1 MLIVGP
7 NLSIDQTVV
16 VRRLRVGEIHRVPE
30 IVRLAGG
37 KGANVARA
45 ARILGADPLLVGF
58 IGGPL
63 GDVFAAYLRADG
75 IASDLVR
82 AVGETRVCFSIA
94 DESTGQQTEFYE
106 AGAPVS
112 AAECA
117 RLLELAAAH
126 AARHRW
132 MIITGSLPR
141 GVPEDLYARLVAL
154 AHECGARALLD
165 ARGAALARG
174 VAARPDVVKINRGE
188 LAELAGEP
196 IASVA
201 EVAQAA
207 GACAVAAGGTVVVTD
222 GAAGAVLVTDAG
234 AWHISPPP
242 VAARSPVG
250 SGDSAAAAIVVA
262 LERGEDYLT
271 AARWGVAAGTAN
283 TLHAGA
289 ARYTRAEAEQVL
301 AGCATVRL
309 DAPDVEPPDT
319 REP

>member
-1 MLIVGP
+1 MLVVGP

-16 VRRLRVGEIHRVPE
+16 VPLLRTGEIHRVAE

-45 ARILGADPLLVGF
+45 ASILGADPLLVGCV
-58 IGGPL
+58 GGPL

-82 AVGETRVCFSIA
+82 TDGETRVCFSIA
-94 DESTGQQTEFYE
+94 DDATGQQTEFYE

-126 AARHRW
+126 VAHHRW
-132 MIITGSLPR
+132 VVVTGSLPR
-141 GVPEDLYARLVAL
+141 GAPEDLYARLVAL
-154 AHECGARALLD
+154 AHDHGARVLLD
-165 ARGAALARG
+165 ARGEALARG

-188 LAELAGEP
+188 LAELVGAP
-196 IASVA
+196 IASPA
-201 EVAQAA
+201 ECARAAA
-207 GACAVAAGGTVVVTD
+207 GCAVAPGGAVIVTD
-222 GAAGAVLVTDAG
+222 GAAGAVLVSQAG
-234 AWHISPPP
+234 AWHVTPPP

-250 SGDSAAAAIVVA
+250 SGDCAAAAIVA
-262 LERGEDYLT
+262 TMETGEDELA

-283 TLHAGA
+283 ALHAGA
-289 ARYTRAEAEQVL
+289 ARFTRAEAEQVW
-301 AGCATVRL
+301 AGCTARSL
-309 DAPDVEPPDT
+309 DGQPLGS
-319 REP
+319 